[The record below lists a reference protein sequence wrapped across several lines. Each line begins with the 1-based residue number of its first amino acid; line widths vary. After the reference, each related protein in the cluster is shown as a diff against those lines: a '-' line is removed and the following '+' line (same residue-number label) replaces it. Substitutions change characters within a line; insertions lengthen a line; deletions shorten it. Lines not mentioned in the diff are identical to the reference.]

1 MKTRILLLTVLSA
14 TLAACSSVPDRN
26 IALDDARARYTAA
39 QNDPQVAALAP
50 TELKLAGDSLRV
62 AEQSWSDRAV
72 PATVDHLAYLTTQRV
87 TIARE
92 TASSKA
98 SQAITAGAAA
108 ERDKMRLAVRTSEA
122 NVAQRQLAVA
132 DAQLAAADAE
142 VLREKA
148 RIGTLEAQLR
158 ELNAKQTDRGMV
170 VTLGDVLFESGQSRL
185 LAEGARNVAKL
196 ADFLKRNPQQAVL
209 IEGYTDNVG
218 SAASN
223 FELSEQRANAVK
235 LALLN
240 MGVPVERLR
249 IRAHGEDDPTASNGT
264 AAGRQMNRRVEIVF
278 SPQRDGISLR

>member
-1 MKTRILLLTVLSA
+1 MNTRILVTTALAAALT
-14 TLAACSSVPDRN
+14 ACSSVPSSN
-26 IALDDARARYTAA
+26 SALDQARGNYNAA
-39 QNDPQVAALAP
+39 QSDPQVSTLAP
-50 TELKLAGDSLRV
+50 SELKRAGDALRV
-62 AEQSWSDRAV
+62 AEQSWSDDASRG
-72 PATVDHLAYLTTQRV
+72 TVDHLAYLTTQRV

-122 NVAQRQLAVA
+122 NVAQK
-132 DAQLAAADAE
+132 QLAAADAE

-170 VTLGDVLFESGQSRL
+170 VTLGDVLFESGQSQL

-218 SAASN
+218 SATSN

-240 MGVPVERLR
+240 MGVSVERLR

>member
-1 MKTRILLLTVLSA
+1 MKTRILFLTVLSA
-14 TLAACSSVPDRN
+14 ALAACSSVPDRN
-26 IALDDARARYTAA
+26 IALDDARGRYNAA
-39 QNDPQVAALAP
+39 QNDPQVATLAP

-62 AEQSWSDRAV
+62 AEQSWNDRAS

-108 ERDKMRLAVRTSEA
+108 ERDKLRLAARTSEA

-132 DAQLAAADAE
+132 DAQLAVADAE

-196 ADFLKRNPQQAVL
+196 AEFLKRNPQQAVL

-249 IRAHGEDDPTASNGT
+249 IRAHGEDDPTASNDT

-278 SPQRDGISLR
+278 SPQLAGISLR